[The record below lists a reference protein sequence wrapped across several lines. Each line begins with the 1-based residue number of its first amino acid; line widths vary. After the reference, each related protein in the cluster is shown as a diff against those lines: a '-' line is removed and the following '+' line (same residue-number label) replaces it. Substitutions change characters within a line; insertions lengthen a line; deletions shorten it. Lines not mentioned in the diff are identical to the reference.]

1 MSDKNLAM
9 ETIDWWRL
17 SSPCLCNLSLRHTEI
32 SSLITDYYIIN
43 EMLYGLACVA
53 LTDVTLVALFI
64 AILVICDSSKKI
76 FPAQMF
82 ELFQFSQFRSS
93 SEKTNS
99 SVRSH
104 ENAKCRFRFYS
115 IAAIERFSSEFH
127 SVALKFFS
135 VFLDY
140 TPGIELINRDTRRKR
155 EYHFQ

>member
-1 MSDKNLAM
+1 
-9 ETIDWWRL
+9 
-17 SSPCLCNLSLRHTEI
+17 
-32 SSLITDYYIIN
+32 
-43 EMLYGLACVA
+43 
-53 LTDVTLVALFI
+53 
-64 AILVICDSSKKI
+64 
-76 FPAQMF
+76 MF

-115 IAAIERFSSEFH
+115 IAAVERFSSEFH

-140 TPGIELINRDTRRKR
+140 TPGIELINRDTRQKRK
-155 EYHFQ
+155 YHFQ